1 MRTMP
6 VIFRNDQLVG
16 GYQDLFQHLETQ

>member
-1 MRTMP
+1 MP

-16 GYQDLFQHLETQ
+16 GYKDLFHYLETQ